1 MAFAMDERARRLLDR
16 GREHYAANEYDKA
29 ERCLSQVLRDHH
41 PFADVYHMLGVI
53 YAYKGQVKKA
63 QNMFEEAL
71 RLNPAYT
78 EAAINLAVTYNEQ
91 GRYDEAKEVYKRMM
105 SSRKTAAET
114 PQLDP
119 FVRGKLANMH
129 AAVAEAYEHAGL
141 YAEAVKEYERALELG
156 PQFVDLRTRLAAA
169 HRGAGNI
176 AAATREFERVKKEHP
191 RLANPRLQLGMTYY
205 SAGRTDDA
213 NREWREVL
221 ALQPDN
227 KFAKLYLGLIADGS
241 RSARKPRGA

>member
-1 MAFAMDERARRLLDR
+1 MDERSRRLLER

-29 ERCLSQVLRDHH
+29 ERCLAQVLRDHH
-41 PFADVYHMLGVI
+41 PYADVYHMLGVI
-53 YAYKGQVKKA
+53 YAHKGQAKKA

-71 RLNPAYT
+71 RLNPGYT

-91 GRYDEAKEVYKRMM
+91 GRYDDAKNVYKRMM
-105 SSRKTAAET
+105 ASRKAAAAES
-114 PQLDP
+114 PQPDP

-141 YAEAVKEYERALELG
+141 YAEAVREYERALELG

-169 HRGAGNI
+169 YRAAGNV

-205 SAGRTDDA
+205 SAGRAEDA
-213 NREWREVL
+213 GREWREVL

-227 KFAKLYLGLIADGS
+227 KFAKLYLGLLADGG
-241 RSARKPRGA
+241 RTGRKRG